1 MRRLRPFLFTL
12 LAIVLSLL
20 VVELGVRVLVAIRTG
35 PRALV
40 YGLAPDRDRRD
51 TLDRHDDTPAG
62 YSRYRPHQRL
72 TDHDPVTGERFT
84 TVVNA
89 SGFRGADFGPKPPG
103 ATRVVALGASSTFG
117 YHNRDDETWP
127 HHLEGALAAACPQ
140 RTWQVCNLGIPH
152 LMSDEILA
160 LFRADGL
167 PLQPDVVV
175 FYEGINDASPRRERQ
190 ALRRRLH
197 AAAIPRT
204 IWRFAR
210 ARLLLVRFLDDAVR
224 PNVTS
229 FDREAV
235 ARHLEGR
242 GDVFLASLDAIR
254 QECAGRGILFVVV
267 TQQAKSYLVGE
278 DGIAGVTYDE
288 EVARVRAKLE
298 KEGRLR
304 PTELWF
310 LAHAGIVARE
320 RAWAKEN
327 GVPLV
332 DGIAALDGRR
342 DLLDSWVHL
351 LPRGNGM
358 LAAAIAPVV
367 AARLCGSG
375 GGSGGAGSGGDGAD
389 EGRGG

>member
-1 MRRLRPFLFTL
+1 MRRLRPLLFTL

-20 VVELGVRVLVAIRTG
+20 VVELGVRALVAIRTG
-35 PRALV
+35 PRALT
-40 YGLAPDRDRRD
+40 YGVVPDRERRD
-51 TLDRHDDTPAG
+51 TLDRHDETPAG
-62 YSRYRPHQRL
+62 YSRYRAHQRL

-84 TVVNA
+84 TTVNA
-89 SGFRGADFGPKPPG
+89 SGFRGGDFGAKPPG
-103 ATRVVALGASSTFG
+103 ATRVITLGASSTFG

-127 HHLEGALAAACPQ
+127 HFLEAALGAACPQ
-140 RTWQVCNLGIPH
+140 RSWQVCNLGIPH

-160 LFRADGL
+160 LFRAEGMAL
-167 PLQPDVVV
+167 EPDVVL

-210 ARLLLVRFLDDAVR
+210 AHLLLVRFLDEAIR
-224 PNVTS
+224 PNVAS

-235 ARHLEGR
+235 ARHLDGR

-254 QECAGRGILFVVV
+254 EECARRGILFLVV
-267 TQQAKSYLVGE
+267 TQQAKSYLVGQGE
-278 DGIAGVTYDE
+278 IAGVTYAE

-304 PTELWF
+304 PTELWL

-320 RAWAKEN
+320 REWAKEH

-332 DGIAALDGRR
+332 DGIAALDARR

-351 LPRGNGM
+351 LPRGNEM
-358 LAAAIAPVV
+358 LAAAIAPEV

-375 GGSGGAGSGGDGAD
+375 GGGG
-389 EGRGG
+389 